1 MTALPCTKFCRFNL
15 FFAETALARYELFKK
30 QEVYLHFGG
39 TLGIEKL
46 LHKAGEL
53 FPLQCAISQH

>member
-1 MTALPCTKFCRFNL
+1 MKFCCLNL
-15 FFAETALARYELFKK
+15 FFGETALARYELFKK
-30 QEVYLHFGG
+30 QEVHLHFGG

-53 FPLQCAISQH
+53 FHLQCAISQH